1 MLQARGIS
9 RHHGGQV
16 VLDDLTVQLDG
27 RDRVGVVGRNGVG
40 KSTLL
45 RILGGI
51 EQPDQGRIVHRPAT
65 LTVGHLPQEPD
76 PAPGETLRAY
86 LARRT
91 GVAAASA
98 ELDRLTELLATDAD
112 AVEAYSDALDRFLAL
127 GGGDF
132 EARAAEVTADVGL
145 LGAGLRGPNAEV
157 GRSREATRLD
167 QELATL
173 SGGEA
178 ARALLAAIL
187 LSRHDVLLLDEPTNN
202 LDFAGL
208 DQLEAFAAGFAGA
221 LLVVS
226 HDRAFLD
233 RAVTRIVEI
242 DEHSHRITEYAGG
255 WSEFLDARALAR
267 SQQYEA
273 HDRYAG
279 ERDRLRQRQRQQLD
293 WSSKGIRKA
302 KASGEPDKNIR
313 HHNMAT
319 SEKLAGKRKTT
330 ERQLARLEVVDKP
343 WEGWR
348 LQLSLQPSARSGDV
362 VARLDGAVIER
373 AGDGDGGGA
382 GGPAVPF
389 RLGPVD
395 VGIAWQ
401 ERVGILGRNGSGKTT
416 LLGGLLGRYP
426 LVAGRRWLGPGVVV
440 GELDQGR
447 GRYSGAEATV
457 LATFQAAT
465 GLPLSESRSLLAKF
479 GITAD
484 HVDRVGAHLS
494 PGERSRA
501 LLAEVSALG
510 VNCLVLDEPTNHLDL
525 EAIEQLEAAL
535 ADFDGTLVV
544 VSHDRRFLEAVEL
557 TRTIEL

>member
-1 MLQARGIS
+1 MLRATGIS

-16 VLDDLTVQLDG
+16 VLDDVTVQLDG
-27 RDRVGVVGRNGVG
+27 RDRVGVVGPNGVG

-45 RILGGI
+45 RILGDL
-51 EQPDQGRIVHRPAT
+51 ERPDRGHVERRPTT
-65 LTVGHLPQEPD
+65 LTVGYLPQEPD
-76 PAPGETLRAY
+76 PEPGETVGAY

-91 GVAAASA
+91 GVAAAGA
-98 ELDRLTELLATDAD
+98 DLDRLTEALAADPD
-112 AVEAYSDALDRFLAL
+112 AVGAYSDALDRFVAL

-132 EARAAEVTADVGL
+132 DARAAEVAAAVGL
-145 LGAGLRGPNAEV
+145 AAAGLDR
-157 GRSREATRLD
+157 
-167 QELATL
+167 ELATL

-178 ARALLAAIL
+178 ARALLAAII
-187 LSRHDVLLLDEPTNN
+187 LSRYDVLLLDEPTNN
-202 LDFAGL
+202 LDFAGI
-208 DQLEAFAAGFAGA
+208 DQLEAFAAGFPGA

-233 RAVTRIVEI
+233 RAVERIVEL
-242 DEHSHRITEYAGG
+242 DEHAHRATGYAGG
-255 WSEFLDARALAR
+255 WSGYLDARALAR
-267 SQQYEA
+267 GQQYEA
-273 HDRYAG
+273 HGRYVA
-279 ERDRLRQRQRQQLD
+279 ERDRLRQRQRTQAD
-293 WSSKGIRKA
+293 WSTSGVRKA
-302 KASGEPDKNIR
+302 KASGETDKFIR
-313 HHNMAT
+313 HHNVAT
-319 SEKLAGKRKTT
+319 SEKVAGKRRIT
-330 ERQLARLEVVDKP
+330 ERQLERLEVVDKP

-348 LQLSLQPSARSGDV
+348 LQLSLHPKARSGDV
-362 VARLDGAVIER
+362 VARLEGAVVER
-373 AGDGDGGGA
+373 AAPGADGT
-382 GGPAVPF
+382 PATGF

-395 VGIAWQ
+395 VEIAWQ

-416 LLGGLLGRYP
+416 LLGGLLGRFP
-426 LVAGRRWLGPGVVV
+426 LVAGRRWVGPGVVI
-440 GELDQGR
+440 GELDQDR
-447 GRYSGAEATV
+447 GRYAGGDERV

-501 LLAEVSALG
+501 LLAEVTALG

-525 EAIEQLEAAL
+525 EAIEQLEGAL
-535 ADFDGTLVV
+535 ASFEGTLVV

>member
-1 MLQARGIS
+1 MLRATGIS

-16 VLDDLTVQLDG
+16 VLDEVSVQLDS

-45 RILGGI
+45 RILAGLETPDGG
-51 EQPDQGRIVHRPAT
+51 RVVHRPAT
-65 LTVGHLPQEPD
+65 LTVGYLPQEPD
-76 PAPGETLRAY
+76 PAPGETLHAY

-91 GVAAASA
+91 GVAAAGA
-98 ELDRLTELLATDAD
+98 ELDRLTEALAADPD
-112 AVEAYSDALDRFLAL
+112 AVDEYSDALDRFVSL

-132 EARAAEVTADVGL
+132 DARAAEIVADVGL
-145 LGAGLRGPNAEV
+145 EPAGAPGGLHDG
-157 GRSREATRLD
+157 TRLE

-242 DEHSHRITEYAGG
+242 DEHTHRTTEYAGG
-255 WSEFLDARALAR
+255 WSEYLDTRALAV
-267 SQQYEA
+267 SQQYQA
-273 HDRYAG
+273 HDRYTT
-279 ERDRLRQRQRQQLD
+279 ERDRLRQRLRTQAD
-293 WSSKGIRKA
+293 WSSKGARKA
-302 KASGEPDKNIR
+302 KASGETDKFIR
-313 HHNMAT
+313 HHNVAT
-319 SEKLAGKRKTT
+319 SEKLAGKRKIT
-330 ERQLARLEVVDKP
+330 ERQLARLEAVDKP

-348 LQLSLQPSARSGDV
+348 LQLSLQPAARSGQV
-362 VARLDGAVIER
+362 VARLDAAVIER
-373 AGDGDGGGA
+373 GA
-382 GGPAVPF
+382 EDPGLRGPNAEARTGTPF

-395 VGIAWQ
+395 LEIGWQ
-401 ERVGILGRNGSGKTT
+401 ERIGILGRNGSGKST

-447 GRYSGAEATV
+447 GRYAGDDETV

-501 LLAEVSALG
+501 LLAEVSARG

-525 EAIEQLEAAL
+525 EAIEQIEDAL
-535 ADFDGTLVV
+535 ADFEGTLVV
-544 VSHDRRFLEAVEL
+544 VSHDRRFLDAVEL
-557 TRTIEL
+557 TRTVEL